1 MLGDATCNA
10 FGLSPVKHM
19 HLPSWPSHSAAVCP
33 AQLVEIKTTSRHT
46 QGSTVE
52 ANGQGRV
59 DGGQGH
65 HAHFMAPVCAG
76 LTGLDWR
83 LHPEEHT
90 AFSKPGLPLQFSQT
104 LVKLCVCH
112 LESTSY
118 CGADVV
124 QSCVEPDPWCHQCM
138 LQKKHFDPSADTQ
151 HRQSPCRKLIL
162 PMGARTAELMGL
174 T

>member
-1 MLGDATCNA
+1 MAITLSSCMPSPADSDRDNKQAYLKFYSRSQWPGKGRWRPGASCA
-10 FGLSPVKHM
+10 FY
-19 HLPSWPSHSAAVCP
+19 
-33 AQLVEIKTTSRHT
+33 
-46 QGSTVE
+46 GSS
-52 ANGQGRV
+52 
-59 DGGQGH
+59 
-65 HAHFMAPVCAG
+65 MCW
-76 LTGLDWR
+76 LTGLGWR

-138 LQKKHFDPSADTQ
+138 LQKNYFDPSADTQ